1 MSVKPCRWEEVCK
14 PKDDDVA
21 GVRGIEVYAEM
32 RTALTPRGPTEYSP
46 GEPGPFT
53 GSVVSDMSLSP
64 FEKHLSSLQNRDDD
78 ILLHKVA
85 RIKRNVSGSACKRL
99 FTVLLQII
107 QIMHRIITNT
117 TMGERLAAPSREQ
130 GTQAQ

>member
-21 GVRGIEVYAEM
+21 GVRGMEVYAEM

-64 FEKHLSSLQNRDDD
+64 FEKHLSSLCN
-78 ILLHKVA
+78 
-85 RIKRNVSGSACKRL
+85 
-99 FTVLLQII
+99 
-107 QIMHRIITNT
+107 
-117 TMGERLAAPSREQ
+117 LAAQRLVWAGWDRSLFLQSALFLP
-130 GTQAQ
+130 